1 MMKIVV
7 KSLDFHADSKLVA
20 YIEQK
25 LSRLNRYFDKTIQA
39 EVHLKLQDTGGKVR
53 DKQVEIRL
61 HIPGNDLMDKKTG
74 KSFETA
80 LMSSV
85 ETLKRQLLRHKGK
98 ISAHP
103 RGAGAKLPD
112 IIASEEGGVDM
123 IE

>member
-7 KSLDFHADSKLVA
+7 KSLDFHADSKLVT

-25 LSRLNRYFDKTIQA
+25 VSRLNRYFDKTILA
-39 EVHLKLQDTGGKVR
+39 EVHLKLQDTGGKIR

-61 HIPGNDLMDKKTG
+61 HIPGNDLIDKKMG

-80 LMSSV
+80 LTASV

-103 RGAGAKLPD
+103 RGVRLPD
-112 IIASEEGGVDM
+112 IVAPEEVGIDM